1 MHRPKHALRN
11 LYKEVCFE
19 RMADSKCVSILHA
32 GRFDDELTS
41 FAKMDK
47 FYQKHVLQRSSATN
61 CEIYLNN
68 ANRTGKAQN
77 YFALCRRM
85 ISGSFKTV

>member
-1 MHRPKHALRN
+1 
-11 LYKEVCFE
+11 
-19 RMADSKCVSILHA
+19 
-32 GRFDDELTS
+32 
-41 FAKMDK
+41 MDK

-77 YFALCRRM
+77 YFALYRRM
-85 ISGSFKTV
+85 ISGSFKAV